1 MCCRISYSSYA
12 LERAKWQFKLG
23 GSIEILAQGTIN
35 PSDAAVIIG
44 GRGQEFEAQV
54 AKFGFAGKEG
64 GLVINARSESIFTKP
79 MFSSSALYRRCLVP
93 AESFAEWDADKNRVE
108 FRLPGKEL
116 MYLAGLWK
124 ISEDETRI
132 IVITAPANDSVRSVH
147 DRMPL
152 IIDADEA
159 RAWIFDEEAAKK
171 LLGKTLPDL
180 EQLRGE
186 EQLSLF

>member
-1 MCCRISYSSYA
+1 
-12 LERAKWQFKLG
+12 
-23 GSIEILAQGTIN
+23 
-35 PSDAAVIIG
+35 
-44 GRGQEFEAQV
+44 
-54 AKFGFAGKEG
+54 
-64 GLVINARSESIFTKP
+64 
-79 MFSSSALYRRCLVP
+79 
-93 AESFAEWDADKNRVE
+93 
-108 FRLPGKEL
+108 

-124 ISEDETRI
+124 ISEDETRFV
-132 IVITAPANDSVRSVH
+132 VITAPANDSVRSVH